1 MDMRSLIHQG
11 SSPSASAAPSSSS
24 STSSSGAA
32 PASSFPAPSASAPLP
47 VPPFAAMRP
56 QPTIFQRSA
65 APPAVPQAHTLA
77 PLRFII
83 PSSRTS
89 SGFSGA
95 GLTASVPSSAGQ
107 PLYSLGEPEREP
119 QPQHSMLYPQDRYTM
134 KTEQQQLSPTGGDL
148 GDQKQPKKI
157 TPKRA
162 RTPKLSNRST
172 KSKARPGLRKGKW
185 TEEESRYATQLTN
198 YFKEGLLPLER
209 GTMLRLYLSQK
220 LNCEPM
226 RITKKFTGGECIG
239 KQVFRPCSPTPESRV
254 RIMQAQLEL
263 VALEAA
269 FIKRLKENRED
280 PPVPTDEFDVRSSSS
295 GHRSRPVPLK
305 PRMYQPGDED
315 SGKEGDVDDA
325 NAVGLLLDFFYKA
338 NRNEKKG
345 GKKSSSS
352 STKNE
357 DSSSSDT
364 KKEEEDQI
372 KKEPT
377 EISAPTSPSTE
388 ATNSENDTSINSPT
402 KRMRALSVSGY
413 VDPAAAKR
421 SRVGSFST
429 VPAA

>member
-11 SSPSASAAPSSSS
+11 LSPSNTSAAASARVT
-24 STSSSGAA
+24 TSAN
-32 PASSFPAPSASAPLP
+32 SSFPTSSGLH
-47 VPPFAAMRP
+47 VPPFPAMRP
-56 QPTIFQRSA
+56 QPTIFQRAPAASSA
-65 APPAVPQAHTLA
+65 PQAPTLA

-83 PSSRTS
+83 PTS
-89 SGFSGA
+89 NTFGGSGLS
-95 GLTASVPSSAGQ
+95 ASVPVSSSTQ
-107 PLYSLGEPEREP
+107 YSSMGEPEREP
-119 QPQHSMLYPQDRYTM
+119 QPQHSMLYPEDRYTI
-134 KTEQQQLSPTGGDL
+134 KTEQQQFSPTSDNMLDDL
-148 GDQKQPKKI
+148 KLPKKI

-185 TEEESRYATQLTN
+185 TEEESRYAAQLTN

-295 GHRSRPVPLK
+295 NRSRPVPLK
-305 PRMYQPGDED
+305 PRYNSGDDEKD
-315 SGKEGDVDDA
+315 GEVDDA

-345 GKKSSSS
+345 GKSKKAAKESESSPAT
-352 STKNE
+352 TKN
-357 DSSSSDT
+357 DDD
-364 KKEEEDQI
+364 KKEAVAEEQI
-372 KKEPT
+372 KQEPT
-377 EISAPTSPSTE
+377 EISAPLSPVSTP
-388 ATNSENDTSINSPT
+388 TNSENDAVICSPT

-421 SRVGSFST
+421 SRIGSFST
-429 VPAA
+429 VTAA

>member
-11 SSPSASAAPSSSS
+11 SSPSS
-24 STSSSGAA
+24 STPIATSN
-32 PASSFPAPSASAPLP
+32 SSFPTSTALPMPSFPT
-47 VPPFAAMRP
+47 MRP
-56 QPTIFQRSA
+56 QPTIFQRSSV
-65 APPAVPQAHTLA
+65 PTPAVSQAPTLA

-83 PSSRTS
+83 PSSRATNS
-89 SGFSGA
+89 FGA
-95 GLTASVPSSAGQ
+95 GLTASVPSTNQ
-107 PLYSLGEPEREP
+107 PLYSTMNEPEREP
-119 QPQHSMLYPQDRYTM
+119 QPQHSMLYPQDRFTI
-134 KTEQQQLSPTGGDL
+134 KTEQQPLSPTSDSL
-148 GDQKQPKKI
+148 LDDPKQRKKI

-162 RTPKLSNRST
+162 RTPKLSSRST

-185 TEEESRYATQLTN
+185 TEEESRYAAQLTN

-239 KQVFRPCSPTPESRV
+239 KQVFRPCSPTPDSRV

-263 VALEAA
+263 VTLEAA

-280 PPVPTDEFDVRSSSS
+280 PPVPTDEFDVRSTSS
-295 GHRSRPVPLK
+295 HRTRPVPLK
-305 PRMYQPGDED
+305 PRMYQSGDD
-315 SGKEGDVDDA
+315 DKEGEVDDA

-345 GKKSSSS
+345 GKGS
-352 STKNE
+352 STKGIKEE
-357 DSSSSDT
+357 DSSSKSDD
-364 KKEEEDQI
+364 KKPEEEEQI
-372 KKEPT
+372 KKEPIET
-377 EISAPTSPSTE
+377 SAPASPSTT
-388 ATNSENDTSINSPT
+388 ATNSENDTAINSPT

-421 SRVGSFST
+421 SRIGSFST
-429 VPAA
+429 VTAA

>member
-1 MDMRSLIHQG
+1 M
-11 SSPSASAAPSSSS
+11 
-24 STSSSGAA
+24 
-32 PASSFPAPSASAPLP
+32 
-47 VPPFAAMRP
+47 
-56 QPTIFQRSA
+56 
-65 APPAVPQAHTLA
+65 
-77 PLRFII
+77 
-83 PSSRTS
+83 
-89 SGFSGA
+89 
-95 GLTASVPSSAGQ
+95 
-107 PLYSLGEPEREP
+107 
-119 QPQHSMLYPQDRYTM
+119 YPQDRFTI
-134 KTEQQQLSPTGGDL
+134 KTEQQQLSPTAGRGQD
-148 GDQKQPKKI
+148 DQKQPKKI

-162 RTPKLSNRST
+162 RAPKASSRST

-185 TEEESRYATQLTN
+185 TEEESRYAAQLTN

-280 PPVPTDEFDVRSSSS
+280 PPVPTDEFDVRTSSS

-305 PRMYQPGDED
+305 PRTQNSDDD

-338 NRNEKKG
+338 NRNEKKS
-345 GKKSSSS
+345 GKKKGSSSS
-352 STKNE
+352 S
-357 DSSSSDT
+357 SSSSSASNSLVKDKNNESSST
-364 KKEEEDQI
+364 KDDQKKEEAAALTPAPPAEEHI
-372 KKEPT
+372 KKEPR
-377 EISAPTSPSTE
+377 EISAPTSPSST
-388 ATNSENDTSINSPT
+388 ATNSENDTSISSPT

-413 VDPAAAKR
+413 VDPAAVKR
-421 SRVGSFST
+421 SRIGSFST
-429 VPAA
+429 VTAA

>member
-11 SSPSASAAPSSSS
+11 LSPSSA
-24 STSSSGAA
+24 STSTSA
-32 PASSFPAPSASAPLP
+32 PASSANAAISSSFPTSSALH
-47 VPPFAAMRP
+47 VPPFPAMRP
-56 QPTIFQRSA
+56 QPTIFQRAPASTSA
-65 APPAVPQAHTLA
+65 PQAPTLA

-89 SGFSGA
+89 NTFDGA
-95 GLTASVPSSAGQ
+95 GLTASVPPSSSSQ
-107 PLYSLGEPEREP
+107 PLYSSMGEPEREP
-119 QPQHSMLYPQDRYTM
+119 QPQHSMLYPEDRYTI
-134 KTEQQQLSPTGGDL
+134 KTEQQQFSPTSDSML
-148 GDQKQPKKI
+148 DDSKEPKKI

-185 TEEESRYATQLTN
+185 TEEESRYAAQLTN

-295 GHRSRPVPLK
+295 HRSRPVPLK
-305 PRMYQPGDED
+305 PRYHSGDDEN
-315 SGKEGDVDDA
+315 EGEVDDA

-345 GKKSSSS
+345 GKTKKTAKGSDSAST
-352 STKNE
+352 TKND
-357 DSSSSDT
+357 DS
-364 KKEEEDQI
+364 KKEAVAEEQI
-372 KKEPT
+372 KEEPT
-377 EISAPTSPSTE
+377 EISAPTSPSTTP
-388 ATNSENDTSINSPT
+388 TNSEHDTVICSPM
-402 KRMRALSVSGY
+402 KRMRALSVSGC

-429 VPAA
+429 VTAA